1 MTQLKSS
8 QTAKE
13 RPANPF
19 GSETLDASR
28 HAQRL
33 QRLDRLE
40 ALAMR
45 MDRAFRIPF
54 TGIRFGWDSIIGLI
68 PGIGDTLVLA
78 PSLYIL
84 HQARDMGA
92 SDPVLARMAGNVGV
106 DWLVGLVPFI
116 GDVLDVGVKSNT
128 RNVAL
133 LREHLNR

>member
-1 MTQLKSS
+1 MTQPNNNHSPKR
-8 QTAKE
+8 
-13 RPANPF
+13 RPATPS
-19 GSETLDASR
+19 GSASLDAPDR
-28 HAQRL
+28 AQRL

-40 ALAMR
+40 ALAER

-54 TGIRFGWDSIIGLI
+54 TGIRFGWDSVLGLV
-68 PGIGDTLVLA
+68 PGVGDTLVLA

-92 SDPVLARMAGNVGV
+92 PTPVLARMAGNVGV
-106 DWLVGLVPFI
+106 DWLVGLVPLV

-133 LREHLNR
+133 LREHLNS